1 MRYRTVL
8 FDFDG
13 TLVDSGEIILASF
26 RHATKT
32 VLEQEIP
39 DEVLAAAVGGS
50 NIYDQMRAF
59 DEERADELVRV
70 YRAHNEPLHDELVAF
85 EGIERLLERL
95 KAEGRQLGIVTA
107 KRRRTV
113 DLAFSILPLER
124 YFDTVVTSDQTEHHK
139 PHPEPVQELAE
150 GELVLQVVGVGRV
163 HPVGQLAEQA
173 QVRPLQH
180 RGGLLARRADVR
192 ELLRPPR
199 EEVPPPGAAVLLREH
214 RLEQV
219 VLLLLEAD
227 QVFLVSASW
236 TCDISRL
243 SVA

>member
-1 MRYRTVL
+1 MRYPTVL

-13 TLVDSGEIILASF
+13 TLIDSGEIILASF

-139 PHPEPVQELAE
+139 PHPEPVLTALERLGAKPE
-150 GELVLQVVGVGRV
+150 DAAFVGDSPFDMGAGKAAGVFTVAVSWGKI
-163 HPVGQLAEQA
+163 HPVE
-173 QVRPLQH
+173 R
-180 RGGLLARRADVR
+180 LLETGADVVVHSPE
-192 ELLRPPR
+192 ELLD
-199 EEVPPPGAAVLLREH
+199 VL
-214 RLEQV
+214 
-219 VLLLLEAD
+219 
-227 QVFLVSASW
+227 
-236 TCDISRL
+236 
-243 SVA
+243 